1 MFNSK
6 MYKKYYPI
14 KSSFDIANMNVAE
27 QKKLIYWIKSL
38 SEDIRLHNTNSLK
51 KAMQY
56 RENEYRVVEVNC
68 TDDNIASLCRRYA
81 APYCWGNCTDDNIA
95 SLCNKISCNSDSITD
110 NEISLI
116 NAVLY
121 RHKYVKI
128 IGMYCFPVMR
138 SSTNC

>member
-38 SEDIRLHNTNSLK
+38 SEDIRLHNMNSLK

-56 RENEYRVVEVNC
+56 RENEYRVVEV
-68 TDDNIASLCRRYA
+68 
-81 APYCWGNCTDDNIA
+81 NCTDDNIA

-128 IGMYCFPVMR
+128 IGMDVDGRLGCSFHWFDDESEDWNY
-138 SSTNC
+138 SKNCDELCGM

>member
-38 SEDIRLHNTNSLK
+38 
-51 KAMQY
+51 QY
-56 RENEYRVVEVNC
+56 RENEYRVIE
-68 TDDNIASLCRRYA
+68 A
-81 APYCWGNCTDDNIA
+81 NCTDDNIA

>member
-1 MFNSK
+1 MLNSK

-56 RENEYRVVEVNC
+56 RENEYHLAMLEFRTARNEDEQWEARK
-68 TDDNIASLCRRYA
+68 TMARLEQIAAQEYGFAYA
-81 APYCWGNCTDDNIA
+81 DE
-95 SLCNKISCNSDSITD
+95 LHEK
-110 NEISLI
+110 EIGRKGL
-116 NAVLY
+116 
-121 RHKYVKI
+121 
-128 IGMYCFPVMR
+128 
-138 SSTNC
+138 

>member
-1 MFNSK
+1 

-14 KSSFDIANMNVAE
+14 KSSFDIANMNEAE

-38 SEDIRLHNTNSLK
+38 SEDIRFHNMNSLK

-56 RENEYRVVEVNC
+56 RENKYRVVEV
-68 TDDNIASLCRRYA
+68 
-81 APYCWGNCTDDNIA
+81 NCTDDNIA

-128 IGMYCFPVMR
+128 IEMYCFPVMR

>member
-1 MFNSK
+1 
-6 MYKKYYPI
+6 
-14 KSSFDIANMNVAE
+14 
-27 QKKLIYWIKSL
+27 
-38 SEDIRLHNTNSLK
+38 
-51 KAMQY
+51 MQY
-56 RENEYRVVEVNC
+56 RENKCRVVEVNC
-68 TDDNIASLCRRYA
+68 TDD
-81 APYCWGNCTDDNIA
+81 DIA
-95 SLCNKISCNSDSITD
+95 SLCNKISCNSDSITDSITD

>member
-14 KSSFDIANMNVAE
+14 KSTFDIANMNVAE

-38 SEDIRLHNTNSLK
+38 SEDIRLHNMNSLK

-68 TDDNIASLCRRYA
+68 TDDNIASLC
-81 APYCWGNCTDDNIA
+81 
-95 SLCNKISCNSDSITD
+95 NKISCNSDSITD
-110 NEISLI
+110 NEISFFSLI
-116 NAVLY
+116 MSLFPFLPVVFFLY
-121 RHKYVKI
+121 A
-128 IGMYCFPVMR
+128 P
-138 SSTNC
+138 

>member
-38 SEDIRLHNTNSLK
+38 PEDIRFHNMNSLK

-56 RENEYRVVEVNC
+56 RENKCRVVEVNC
-68 TDDNIASLCRRYA
+68 TDD
-81 APYCWGNCTDDNIA
+81 DIA
-95 SLCNKISCNSDSITD
+95 SLCNKISCNSDSITDSITD